1 MNYTDKLRR
10 AVQSAN
16 STLCVGLDPVPENI
30 PTPLRQ
36 EYSNDA
42 DLIFEFCRRVVESTK
57 IHACA
62 YKPNV
67 AFFEA
72 LGAPG
77 WKAFEKLLDFI
88 PSNRIVIADAKRGD
102 IGNTAS
108 MYKRTYFE
116 RYQTDAI
123 TLNPLMGLDTLDP
136 FLEDDTKAIYA
147 LTLTS
152 NSGSADFFQRRFQG
166 RMSLSEYIAE
176 ELSKKQEM
184 SKAHI
189 GMVVGATQIDSISPV
204 IRAFPASSLLIP
216 GIGAQGGSI
225 EKLSVILE
233 NHIGI
238 PIINSSRGIIYA
250 GGDEENWAELVSQ
263 KASELKEN
271 LKTITLKYVE

>member
-16 STLCVGLDPVPENI
+16 STLCVGLDPVPEKI
-30 PTPLRQ
+30 PASLRQ
-36 EYSNDA
+36 KYTNDA

-62 YKPNV
+62 FKPNV

-72 LGAPG
+72 LGSPG
-77 WKAFEKLLDFI
+77 WESFERLLDVI

-102 IGNTAS
+102 IGNTAR
-108 MYKRTYFE
+108 MYRRTYFE
-116 RYQTDAI
+116 RYQTDAL

-136 FLEDDTKAIYA
+136 FLEDESNAIYTLA
-147 LTLTS
+147 LTS

-166 RMSLSEYIAE
+166 RMTLSEYIAE

-184 SKAHI
+184 SKAHL
-189 GMVVGATQIDSISPV
+189 GMVVGATQIDSIAPV
-204 IRAFPASSLLIP
+204 IRAFPKSSLLIP

-225 EKLSVILE
+225 EKLSALLKD
-233 NHIGI
+233 HIGI
-238 PIINSSRGIIYA
+238 PVINSSRGIIYA
-250 GGDEENWAELVSQ
+250 GGDEENWAELISQ

-271 LKTITLKYVE
+271 LKTITLRYVE

>member
-30 PTPLRQ
+30 PQSLRQ
-36 EYSNDA
+36 EYSSDS

-62 YKPNV
+62 FKPNV

-72 LGAPG
+72 LGAAG
-77 WKAFEKLLDFI
+77 WEAFERLLDVI
-88 PSNRIVIADAKRGD
+88 PSNRVVIADAKRGD
-102 IGNTAS
+102 IGNTAR
-108 MYKRTYFE
+108 MYMRTYFD
-116 RYQTDAI
+116 RYHTDAI

-136 FLEDDTKAIYA
+136 FLDDESKAIYTLA
-147 LTLTS
+147 LTS
-152 NSGSADFFQRRFQG
+152 NSGSADFLQRRFQG
-166 RMSLSEYIAE
+166 RLSLSEYIAE
-176 ELSKKQEM
+176 ELSKKQVM
-184 SKAHI
+184 SKAHL

-204 IRAFPASSLLIP
+204 IQAFPEASLLIP

-225 EKLSVILE
+225 DELSSVLE

-250 GGDEENWAELVSQ
+250 GGNENNWAELVSQ
-263 KASELKEN
+263 KASELKESLN
-271 LKTITLKYVE
+271 TITLRYV

>member
-1 MNYTDKLRR
+1 MNYSDKLRR

-16 STLCVGLDPVPENI
+16 STLCVGLDPVPEKI
-30 PTPLRQ
+30 PAPLRQ
-36 EYSNDA
+36 KYTNEA

-62 YKPNV
+62 FKPNV

-72 LGAPG
+72 LGSPG
-77 WKAFEKLLDFI
+77 WEAFEKLLDVI

-102 IGNTAS
+102 IGNTAR
-108 MYKRTYFE
+108 MYRRTYFE
-116 RYQTDAI
+116 RYQTDAL

-136 FLEDDTKAIYA
+136 FLEDESNAIYTLA
-147 LTLTS
+147 LTS

-166 RMSLSEYIAE
+166 RMTLSEYIAE

-184 SKAHI
+184 SKAHL
-189 GMVVGATQIDSISPV
+189 GMVVGATQIDSIAPV
-204 IRAFPASSLLIP
+204 IRAFPEASLLIP

-225 EKLSVILE
+225 EKLSALLKD
-233 NHIGI
+233 HIGI
-238 PIINSSRGIIYA
+238 PVINSSRGIIYA
-250 GGDEENWAELVSQ
+250 GGDEENWAELISQ

-271 LKTITLKYVE
+271 LKTITLRYVE